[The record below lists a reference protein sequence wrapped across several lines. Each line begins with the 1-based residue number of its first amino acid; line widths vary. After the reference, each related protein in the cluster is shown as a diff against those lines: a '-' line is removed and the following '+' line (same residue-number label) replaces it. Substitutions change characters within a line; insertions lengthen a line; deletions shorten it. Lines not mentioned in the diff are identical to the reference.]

1 MNGKLTMSSVTSQFN
16 NCVSSVKVLSP
27 LCLLRMNFRPTV
39 SKSVTV
45 AHVTRRAVGVDPV
58 VADNIDLM

>member
-1 MNGKLTMSSVTSQFN
+1 MSSVTSQFN
-16 NCVSSVKVLSP
+16 NCVSCVKVVSP
-27 LCLLRMNFRPTV
+27 LCLLRLNFWCTV

-45 AHVTRRAVGVDPV
+45 THVTKRAVGVDPV